1 MTNNTL
7 RPIALLAATVALTVP
22 LAACGSSSGDS
33 GGSGGG
39 SAGGAPAHSAAA
51 AADVSVDPAAR
62 AKLPAQVRSSNRI
75 TLGVTQVTGTSGLPH
90 AGVQGGKEVGLDL
103 DIRAA
108 VAQKLGITFQPET
121 GTFQTIVPGV
131 QSGKYQVGQAN
142 FGVTKDRLKIVDFA
156 TYLNDGQSF
165 VGSKD
170 VKVTAV
176 KSLLDVCGL
185 KIATSPGTTFQK
197 LLESSKDKCAAAGK
211 KPYSVQYFAD
221 TAPIYLGLQNGK
233 VDVYFGPT
241 LSLKVLVK
249 KLPGTRYLGQT
260 TTTPV
265 GFVTAKGSPLA
276 PALSAAVNDLIAD
289 GTYAEL
295 FAKWNVADSVIDK
308 SRINPTPTF

>member
-1 MTNNTL
+1 MKNRSL
-7 RPIALLAATVALTVP
+7 RPVALLATTLTLSLP
-22 LAACGSSSGDS
+22 LAACGSSSG
-33 GGSGGG
+33 GSG
-39 SAGGAPAHSAAA
+39 SSAAA
-51 AADVSVDPAAR
+51 DGGSPQSAAAVADIRTDQAAR
-62 AKLPAQVRSSNRI
+62 AKLPKDVQISNRI

-90 AGVQGGKEVGLDL
+90 TGVQNGKEVGLDL

-108 VAQKLGITFQPET
+108 VAKKLGITFQPET

-165 VGSKD
+165 VGSKE
-170 VKVTAV
+170 VKLTAV

-197 LLESSKDKCAAAGK
+197 LLESSKDECAAAGK

-221 TAPIYLGLQNGK
+221 NAPIYLGLQNGK

-241 LSLKVLVK
+241 LSLKVLVQK
-249 KLPGTRYLGQT
+249 IRGTRYLGQT
-260 TTTPV
+260 TRTPV

-289 GTYAEL
+289 GTYAKL
-295 FAKWNVADSVIDK
+295 FAKWNVADSVIAK
-308 SRINPTPTF
+308 SQINPTPTF